1 MRISC
6 KISVYNLLT
15 YALIFAIVKPYF
27 LPEALRQASKIFIL
41 LCVFLFTVSRTK
53 ANRLVN
59 LAWIFSGSVMLS
71 SIIAYLKGGY
81 QAKDFLDAM
90 LYAVTFYD
98 IYSFVG
104 LCKEKNHFDE
114 MLKCLYKIIALYCVL
129 TFLSVM
135 QVGISNNSN
144 QASYIF
150 GNKFT
155 SSYLFIF
162 LIALYGA
169 THEMRLWKNK
179 IRYIVLF
186 VFSIIFTL
194 YMGCATATV
203 TLVILFV
210 LVMIPSEKI
219 RISLLNEKFVVAA
232 LLASAII
239 AFLME
244 QILKID
250 FVSDIVYGYFDK
262 SYTVTGRLEIYN
274 VYLINLI
281 KNSFWFGYGYSNSV
295 MKNLTGLYANAQ
307 NGLLEIMV
315 NMGFVSVMALLVT
328 VFLSFK
334 NTLKSNKSF
343 YISII
348 VYGMIIASVY
358 EVALNWFF
366 LLGLCLIRWNHSMNY
381 SKLKTS

>member
-1 MRISC
+1 MRIRY
-6 KISVYNLLT
+6 KINVYNFLT
-15 YALIFAIVKPYF
+15 YALIFAIVKPNF
-27 LPEALRQASKIFIL
+27 LPEGLRQASKIVIL
-41 LCVFLFTVSRTK
+41 LCVCCFTISRIK
-53 ANRLVN
+53 IYKLIN
-59 LAWIFSGSVMLS
+59 LALLFSGSVVLS
-71 SIIAYLKGGY
+71 AIMAYLKGGY
-81 QAKDFLDAM
+81 QTRDFLDAM

-114 MLKCLYKIIALYCVL
+114 MLKCLYKITALYCIL

-144 QASYIF
+144 QATYIF

-169 THEMRLWKNK
+169 THEMNLWKNK
-179 IRYIVLF
+179 IRYIALF
-186 VFSIIFTL
+186 VFSIAFTL
-194 YMGCATATV
+194 YIGCATATV

-210 LVMIPSEKI
+210 LVLIPFEKI
-219 RISLLNEKFVVAA
+219 RMLLLDGKFVVAA
-232 LLASAII
+232 LLVSALIV
-239 AFLME
+239 FWME

-250 FVSDIVYGYFDK
+250 FVNNIVSGYFNK

-274 VYLINLI
+274 VYLMNVIR
-281 KNSFWFGYGYSNSV
+281 NSFWFGYGYSNSM
-295 MKNLTGLYANAQ
+295 MKDLTGLYANAQ

-315 NMGFVSVMALLVT
+315 NMGFLSVMALLVT
-328 VFLSFK
+328 VFLCFK

-348 VYGMIIASVY
+348 VYGMIVASVF

-366 LLGLCLIRWNHSMNY
+366 LLGVCLIRWNYNMDY
-381 SKLKTS
+381 SKLKTD

>member
-1 MRISC
+1 MRIRY
-6 KISVYNLLT
+6 KINVYNFLT

-27 LPEALRQASKIFIL
+27 LPEGLRQASKIIIL
-41 LCVFLFTVSRTK
+41 LCVFCFIVSRIK
-53 ANRLVN
+53 INRLIN
-59 LAWIFSGSVMLS
+59 LAWLFSGSVVLS
-71 SIIAYLKGGY
+71 AIMAYLKGGY

-90 LYAVTFYD
+90 LYAITFYD

-104 LCKEKNHFDE
+104 LCKKKNHFDE
-114 MLKCLYKIIALYCVL
+114 MLKCLLKVTALYCIL

-144 QASYIF
+144 QATYIF

-169 THEMRLWKNK
+169 THEMNLWKNK
-179 IRYIVLF
+179 IRYIGLF
-186 VFSIIFTL
+186 VISIAFTL
-194 YMGCATATV
+194 YIGCATATV
-203 TLVILFV
+203 TLAILFV
-210 LVMIPSEKI
+210 LVLIPFEKI
-219 RISLLNEKFVVAA
+219 RILLLDGKFVVAA
-232 LLASAII
+232 LLISALIV
-239 AFLME
+239 FWME

-250 FVSDIVYGYFDK
+250 FVNDIVAGYFNK

-274 VYLINLI
+274 VYLMNVIR
-281 KNSFWFGYGYSNSV
+281 NSFWFGYGYSNSM

-315 NMGFVSVMALLVT
+315 NMGFLSVMALLVT
-328 VFLSFK
+328 VFLCFK

-348 VYGMIIASVY
+348 VYGMIIASFF

-366 LLGLCLIRWNHSMNY
+366 ILGVCLIRWNHSMDY
-381 SKLKTS
+381 SKLETD

>member
-41 LCVFLFTVSRTK
+41 LCIFLFTVSRTK

-59 LAWIFSGSVMLS
+59 LAWIFSGSVMIS

-232 LLASAII
+232 LLASAFI

-366 LLGLCLIRWNHSMNY
+366 LLGVCLIRWNHSMNY

>member
-1 MRISC
+1 MRIRC

-41 LCVFLFTVSRTK
+41 LCVFVFTVSRTK
-53 ANRLVN
+53 ANRVVN

-104 LCKEKNHFDE
+104 LCKAKNHFDE
-114 MLKCLYKIIALYCVL
+114 MLKCLYKIIVLYCGL

-169 THEMRLWKNK
+169 THEIRLWKNK

-186 VFSIIFTL
+186 VFSIVFTL

-210 LVMIPSEKI
+210 LVMLPSEKI
-219 RISLLNEKFVVAA
+219 RISLLNEKYVVVA
-232 LLASAII
+232 LLASALI

-250 FVSDIVYGYFDK
+250 FVNDIVYGYFDK

-328 VFLSFK
+328 VFFSFK

-366 LLGLCLIRWNHSMNY
+366 LLGVCLIRWNHSMDY